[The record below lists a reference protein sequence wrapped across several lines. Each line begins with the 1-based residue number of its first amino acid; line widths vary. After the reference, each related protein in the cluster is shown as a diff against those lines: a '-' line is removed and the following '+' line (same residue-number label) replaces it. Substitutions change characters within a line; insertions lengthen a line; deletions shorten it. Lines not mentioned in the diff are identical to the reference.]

1 MSYILLDGNQI
12 HVDNKKDVR
21 VLKISISNQL
31 DVVLSIQAI
40 IFHEDMVTDKGVSVI
55 FDSEKRYKFF
65 VEDVDYSKDGST
77 HYIEYKSLAWNKKD
91 GLFIDKTRP
100 IYSSPTWPES
110 IIIWYKGT
118 IVGKCIRKWAYLT
131 YNTQEQCNWFLRS
144 EKFGIYELNCLHLM
158 VSPEFSIPINWFY
171 ETLWGIQEW
180 KRYVFE
186 CQFGYDGWWG
196 DPGYPQYA
204 EHFYISWLITDTD
217 LEPK

>member
-77 HYIEYKSLAWNKKD
+77 HYIEYKSLA
-91 GLFIDKTRP
+91 
-100 IYSSPTWPES
+100 
-110 IIIWYKGT
+110 
-118 IVGKCIRKWAYLT
+118 
-131 YNTQEQCNWFLRS
+131 
-144 EKFGIYELNCLHLM
+144 
-158 VSPEFSIPINWFY
+158 
-171 ETLWGIQEW
+171 
-180 KRYVFE
+180 
-186 CQFGYDGWWG
+186 
-196 DPGYPQYA
+196 
-204 EHFYISWLITDTD
+204 
-217 LEPK
+217 